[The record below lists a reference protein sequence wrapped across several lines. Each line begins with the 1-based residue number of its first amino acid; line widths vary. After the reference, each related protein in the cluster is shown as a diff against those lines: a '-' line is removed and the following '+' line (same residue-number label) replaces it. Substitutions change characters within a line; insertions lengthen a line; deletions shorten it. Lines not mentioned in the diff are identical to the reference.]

1 MLKCPDT
8 NKGFSDM
15 SAFLV
20 TLEADT
26 VKIDDAGVVTFYDED
41 GDVVAEAQS
50 IISLHPATVEDDDAE

>member
-1 MLKCPDT
+1 
-8 NKGFSDM
+8 M